1 MPEQRTKKAMRI
13 VKGKAGKAIKC
24 LIKTGIKCRANGR
37 RKMEN
42 TFEAIWQLL
51 NPQGEFKRR
60 RGACE
65 RLWQG
70 YEAARQERIY
80 SVIKGKLERGEFV
93 NQNPYFAIDDNAQE
107 CKPRRETLT
116 FAQYYAKYGTTE
128 LRDGWHMENPTGQQ
142 VIYVRNG

>member
-1 MPEQRTKKAMRI
+1 MDEE
-13 VKGKAGKAIKC
+13 
-24 LIKTGIKCRANGR
+24 
-37 RKMEN
+37 KMEN
-42 TFEAIWQLL
+42 TFEALWQLL

-107 CKPRRETLT
+107 CKPRRQQTLT
-116 FAQYYAKYGTTE
+116 FAEYYKQYGTTE
-128 LRDGWHMENPTGQQ
+128 EQGGWHMENPTGQQ
-142 VIYVRNG
+142 VIYVKNN